1 MIEKEFIKSLLEKS
15 KEFIDDIFIPKE
27 FEININ
33 EIENFNIVIVERLS
47 QIEETVFIET
57 INNPSGTISRE
68 YKTLLVKY
76 DTKKNVLKF
85 YPVALK
91 NYLKKIENEEIN

>member
-15 KEFIDDIFIPKE
+15 NDFIDDIFIPKE
-27 FEININ
+27 FEINVN
-33 EIENFNIVIVERLS
+33 EIENFNILQVQRLS

-57 INNPSGTISRE
+57 INNPSGTILRE

-76 DTKKNVLKF
+76 DTEKNVLKF

-91 NYLKKIENEEIN
+91 NYLKKLENEEIN